1 MIDFNVDF
9 DQVIKTNHLKNKE
22 KNRQK
27 LTFVT
32 R

>member
-1 MIDFNVDF
+1 MKRRRDGNAG
-9 DQVIKTNHLKNKE
+9 KKNKE

-27 LTFVT
+27 EEEI